1 MREMFMEVQSKFDF
15 EQTVRL
21 LSEKIELSGWKLL
34 AVHNLQQSLANN
46 GYDVQPVKVFELCNP
61 HHAVKILSRDDER
74 VFSNLMPCR
83 ISVYVKKDEGTYV
96 SLMNAGMLAAQI
108 GGVVEEVMTTVF
120 NDTKD
125 FLKAIAE

>member
-46 GYDVQPVKVFELCNP
+46 GYDVQPVKVLELCNP

>member
-1 MREMFMEVQSKFDF
+1 MREMFIEVQSKFDF

-21 LSEKIELSGWKLL
+21 LSEKIESAGWKLL

-46 GYDVQPVKVFELCNP
+46 GYDVQPVKVLELCNP
-61 HHAVKILSRDDER
+61 HHAVKILSRDYER

-83 ISVYVKKDEGTYV
+83 ISVYDKKDEGTFV

-125 FLKAIAE
+125 FLKAITK

>member
-21 LSEKIELSGWKLL
+21 LSEKIESSGWKLL